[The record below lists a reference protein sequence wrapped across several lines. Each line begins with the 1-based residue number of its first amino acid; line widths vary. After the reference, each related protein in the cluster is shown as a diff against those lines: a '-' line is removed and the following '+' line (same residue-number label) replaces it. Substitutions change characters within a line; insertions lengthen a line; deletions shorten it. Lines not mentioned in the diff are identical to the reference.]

1 MTAKEKKVIFIFK
14 KVFKKKD
21 ININS
26 NIGNINNWDSV
37 NHVNLILELEK
48 TFKVKINFEKQIAF
62 KSLKDV
68 LKFLN

>member
-26 NIGNINNWDSV
+26 NIGNIINWDSV

>member
-26 NIGNINNWDSV
+26 NIGNIKNWDSV
-37 NHVNLILELEK
+37 NHMNLILELEK
-48 TFKVKINFEKQIAF
+48 TFKVKINFEKQITF

>member
-26 NIGNINNWDSV
+26 NIGNINNGIKTINKNNEKKKSI
-37 NHVNLILELEK
+37 NLIYI
-48 TFKVKINFEKQIAF
+48 TFFRLNI
-62 KSLKDV
+62 
-68 LKFLN
+68 FLY